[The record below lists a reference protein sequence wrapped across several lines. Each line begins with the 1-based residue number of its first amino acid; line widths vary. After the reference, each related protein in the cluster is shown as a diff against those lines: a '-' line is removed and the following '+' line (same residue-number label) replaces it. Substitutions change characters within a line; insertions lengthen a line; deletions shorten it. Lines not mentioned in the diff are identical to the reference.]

1 MINREHLIELI
12 AKYLVVSGY
21 LRADNYKTYSIKE
34 LLKVCSIYKINVSEK
49 VS

>member
-21 LRADNYKTYSIKE
+21 LRADNYKTYSMKE
-34 LLKVCSIYKINVSEK
+34 LIKTCQIYKINVSGK
-49 VS
+49 